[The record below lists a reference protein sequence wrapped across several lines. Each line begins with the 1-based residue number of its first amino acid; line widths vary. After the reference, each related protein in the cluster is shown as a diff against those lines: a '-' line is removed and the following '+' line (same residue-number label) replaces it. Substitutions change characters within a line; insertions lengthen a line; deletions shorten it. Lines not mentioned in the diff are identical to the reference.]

1 MPSDK
6 TCRLLNRDLRN
17 KLGRCQAVLDIRRRS
32 QKIVE
37 RFFFASQDLML
48 VLDRHQRILMANP
61 TAIEILGLGLEEL
74 RGRSICDLAPPEE
87 RVRLPRIVHNEW
99 PHLSNLSRQLRVL
112 DKDGRSLWLG
122 WSAMPYPGQGR
133 VLVVGHDVSNERA
146 AAEALEASVE
156 RFSALA
162 DLAPVGIFL
171 TDPHGDCAYV
181 NQRWAEI
188 TGLDRQDALGRGWEV
203 VLHPE
208 ERAEVSAQ
216 WRRALENQA
225 VFEREVRLLSPQ
237 GRMVWAMVRAQ
248 PLRDSQGRVEAY
260 LGALGDTTSR
270 RELLENLRISREKF
284 AKAFRA
290 SPVWVAINTLED
302 ERFSEVNRAFLRL
315 TGYSYEEVMGH
326 TAQELGLWPDPDH
339 RRQLLGRLRERGR
352 LVDAEVTLRMKDGK
366 LREFI
371 WNAEEI
377 AIGDEL
383 CSVNVLSDVTR
394 LKSAER
400 ELSASEQR
408 FRMLFHQLPI
418 GSAVLSLGQRFL
430 NVNPELCRF
439 LGREREE
446 LLRLG
451 LNEVIHPDD
460 RRDSQAYLDRLLS
473 REIEQFTQDKRFLR
487 PDGQM
492 VWGRIWV
499 RLVCDHQG
507 QPLHLLPVIEDID
520 RLIRVE
526 QARRELESRLERAR
540 RLESLGVMAA
550 GVAHDFNN
558 LLQGVISRLELAD
571 LDLPAG
577 SPLRDNLE
585 QALTETLRASHI
597 SHQMLAY
604 SGHLPYMPSSIN
616 LNLLVE
622 GVLGPATRQWPES
635 ISLHRELTGDLTAVG
650 GDPEQIEQALT
661 ALLVNARESLGAAG
675 GQVWVRTG
683 LARPSPAQWRAAL
696 PDQERPPGDYV
707 YLEVEDNGPGVD
719 PEHLDRIFEPFF
731 STKLPGRG
739 LGLSLVL
746 GVARNH
752 RGGVMVDNQPGQGVS
767 LRLLLPVDPAA

>member
-1 MPSDK
+1 MSPDK
-6 TCRLLNRDLRN
+6 TCRLLNRDLRS
-17 KLGRCQAVLDIRRRS
+17 KLGRCQAELDIRRRS
-32 QKIVE
+32 QKTLE
-37 RFFFASQDLML
+37 RFFFVSQDLML
-48 VLDRHQRILMANP
+48 VLDRRQRILMANP
-61 TAIEILGLGLEEL
+61 AALATLGFSQVEL
-74 RGRSICDLAPPEE
+74 RGRPVYELAPPQE
-87 RVRLPRIVHNEW
+87 RARLTRIIQDAW

-112 DKDGRSLWLG
+112 DKQGRSLWLG
-122 WSAMPYPGQGR
+122 WTALPYPGQGR

-156 RFSALA
+156 RFAALA

-171 TDPHGDCAYV
+171 ADTKGNCAYV

-188 TGLDRQDALGRGWEV
+188 TGLARENALGRGWELI
-203 VLHPE
+203 LHPE
-208 ERAEVSAQ
+208 ERVEVGEQ
-216 WRRALENQA
+216 WRRVVEEQG

-237 GRMVWAMVRAQ
+237 GRLAWALVRAQ
-248 PLRDSQGRVEAY
+248 PLRDSQGRVEGY
-260 LGALGDTTSR
+260 LGALGDTTNR
-270 RELLENLRISREKF
+270 RELLENLRVSREKF

-290 SPVWVAINTLED
+290 SPVWVAINTFAD
-302 ERFSEVNRAFLRL
+302 ERFTEVNRAFLRL
-315 TGYSYEEVMGH
+315 TGYDYEEVMGR

-339 RRQLLGRLRERGR
+339 RRQLLARLRERGR

-377 AIGDEL
+377 IIGGQP

-394 LKSAER
+394 LKNAER

-418 GSAVLSLGQRFL
+418 GAAVLSLDQRFL

-446 LLRLG
+446 LLRLS
-451 LNEVIHPDD
+451 LDEVTHPDD
-460 RRDSQAYLDRLLS
+460 RRDSQASLERLLA
-473 REIEQFTQDKRFLR
+473 REIEHFTQDRRFLR
-487 PDGQM
+487 PDDQM

-499 RLVCDHQG
+499 RLVRDHQG

-520 RLIRVE
+520 RLVRIE
-526 QARRELESRLERAR
+526 QSRRELETRLERAR

-558 LLQGVISRLELAD
+558 RLQGVISRLELAD
-571 LDLPAG
+571 LDLPAD
-577 SPLRDNLE
+577 SPLRENLE
-585 QALTETLRASHI
+585 QDLAEALRASHI

-604 SGHLPYMPSSIN
+604 SGRLPYVPSAIR
-616 LNLLVE
+616 LNALVE
-622 GVLGPATRQWPES
+622 GVLGLATREWPET
-635 ISLHRELTGDLTAVG
+635 IRLHRELGDGLPVVG
-650 GDPEQIEQALT
+650 GDPEQVEQALT
-661 ALLVNARESLGAAG
+661 SLLVNARESLGAAG

-683 LARPSPAQWRAAL
+683 LARPSPAQWRSAL

-707 YLEVEDNGPGVD
+707 YLEVEDNGPGVEPD
-719 PEHLDRIFEPFF
+719 RLDRVFEPFYT
-731 STKLPGRG
+731 TKLPGRG

-752 RGGVMVDNQPGQGVS
+752 RGGVMVDNQPGQGIS
-767 LRLLLPVDPAA
+767 FRLLLPVHPPA

>member
-6 TCRLLNRDLRN
+6 TCRLLNRDLRQ
-17 KLGRCQAVLDIRRRS
+17 KLGRCQAELDIRRRS
-32 QKIVE
+32 QKTLE
-37 RFFFASQDLML
+37 RFFFVSRDLML
-48 VLDRHQRILMANP
+48 VLDRQQRILMANP
-61 TAIEILGLGLEEL
+61 AALEILGFSQDEL
-74 RGRSICDLAPPEE
+74 RGRPIYDLAPPEE
-87 RVRLPRIVHNEW
+87 RHRLTRIVQNEW

-112 DKDGRSLWLG
+112 DKEGRSLWLG

-156 RFSALA
+156 RFAALA

-171 TDPHGDCAYV
+171 ADPQGNCAYV

-188 TGLDRQDALGRGWEV
+188 TGLTREEALGRGWET

-208 ERAEVSAQ
+208 ERADVSAQ
-216 WRRALENQA
+216 WRQVVENQA

-237 GRMVWAMVRAQ
+237 GRLVWAMVRAQ
-248 PLRDSQGRVEAY
+248 PLRDSQGRVEGY

-270 RELLENLRISREKF
+270 RELLENLRVSREKF

-290 SPVWVAINTLED
+290 SPVWVAINSFED
-302 ERFSEVNRAFLRL
+302 ERFSEVNRSFLRL
-315 TGYSYEEVMGH
+315 TGYEYEEVMGR
-326 TAQELGLWPDPDH
+326 TAQELGLWPDLDH
-339 RRQLLGRLRERGR
+339 RRQLLARLRERGR
-352 LVDAEVTLRMKDGK
+352 LVDSEVTLRMKDGK

-377 AIGDEL
+377 TIGDQQ

-418 GSAVLSLGQRFL
+418 GSAVLSLGQHFL

-439 LGREREE
+439 LGRNREE

-451 LNEVIHPDD
+451 LDDVIHPDD
-460 RRDSQAYLDRLLS
+460 RRDSQTYLERLLAG
-473 REIEQFTQDKRFLR
+473 EIEHFSQDKRFLR

-492 VWGRIWV
+492 AWGRLWV
-499 RLVCDHQG
+499 RLVRDHQG

-520 RLIRVE
+520 RLIRIE

-558 LLQGVISRLELAD
+558 LLQGVISRLELAE

-585 QALTETLRASHI
+585 QALTEALRASNI

-604 SGHLPYMPSSIN
+604 SGHLPYVPSTVR
-616 LNLLVE
+616 LNALVE
-622 GVLGPATRQWPES
+622 GVLGPVSRGWPET
-635 ISLHRELTGDLTAVG
+635 IKAHRELTDDLPAIGV
-650 GDPEQIEQALT
+650 DPEQIEQALT

-767 LRLLLPVDPAA
+767 FRLLLPVDPAA